1 MKNFKKYLAQFEHD
15 VLEQGVTT
23 GILGRVSRV
32 PVAKGRLA
40 NTPFGHF
47 LGPWVQSNAL
57 FAVDYY
63 GLLKRSSGL
72 YQEARRLQ
80 KGLLVGRQVKMMSA
94 PVVHFASI
102 KLGQMSRLA
111 PHLLMEFSEF
121 KETILKAR
129 GFQK

>member
-1 MKNFKKYLAQFEHD
+1 MKNFKRYLAQFEHD
-15 VLEQGVTT
+15 VVEQGIAT
-23 GILGRVSRV
+23 GVLGGLSRV

-40 NTPFGHF
+40 NTPFGYF
-47 LGPWVQSNAL
+47 MGPWVQSDAL

-72 YQEARRLQ
+72 YQEAMRLQ
-80 KGLLVGRQVKMMSA
+80 KGLLIGRQVKMVSA

-102 KLGQMSRLA
+102 KLDQTSRLA
-111 PHLLMEFSEF
+111 PHLLTEFSEF
-121 KETILKAR
+121 KKTILKVR